1 MIINS
6 CNLIRYKNSNFT
18 PMLQIYTKGYGVKF
32 TDQVFLFNLNRH
44 KSEKRQ
50 FGVIDGERTSFGESL
65 KSLVHE
71 IAACL
76 KQLVLSLTVNF

>member
-32 TDQVFLFNLNRH
+32 TDQVFNLNRH

>member
-32 TDQVFLFNLNRH
+32 TDQVFHLT
-44 KSEKRQ
+44 S
-50 FGVIDGERTSFGESL
+50 IDTKVKNVSSG
-65 KSLVHE
+65 
-71 IAACL
+71 
-76 KQLVLSLTVNF
+76 